1 MDTKNKII
9 NRHVPCP
16 VCTSSDGYCE
26 YEDGHGYC
34 FACEHYTPPSGHADP
49 AGEYTYEYLPSRGL
63 SRETLERYNILT
75 KIHNGKPY
83 SVGFLYPDS
92 STKVRLLDKKEFFWL
107 GSPRPGLFGK
117 DKFAAG
123 SSEFITITEGEF
135 DAASLYQVLGS
146 PVVSVQSSV
155 TALRDVSADFD
166 YVASFDKVY
175 LAFDNDGPG
184 KDALRK
190 VARLFDYNKVFHCR
204 FTNRKDANEFVANG
218 EGSVLKNIW
227 WNSKHYLPET
237 IKSSLADFK
246 DILTKPKKSGIPYP
260 FPTLTKMT
268 YGIRTGE
275 TVLIKAPEKVGK
287 TTLMHTLEHHLLE
300 TTDDNVAAI
309 FIEEPER
316 DHLERLAGLEIK
328 RPVHLPD
335 QGYSSDDIY
344 ESLERLIKKDGRLH
358 IYSHFG
364 SNDPDVLLEEI
375 RFLVAACSCR
385 YVLFD
390 HITMAV
396 SGVADE
402 ASERRRLEYLATRL
416 EMMVKELDF
425 SLIMVS
431 HVNDAGQT
439 RGSHYLTKVADIVI
453 DLSRDTLAVDDQ
465 TKRTIRVS
473 IPFNRFCHYSGH
485 AGNLVFNPDNY
496 TLAEEAADVPCL
508 ISPSILPDDTS
519 QRLEERQLKD
529 YEF

>member
-1 MDTKNKII
+1 MDTQTQKIT
-9 NRHVPCP
+9 NRHIPCP
-16 VCTSSDGYCE
+16 VCSSSDAYCE

-34 FACEHYTPPSGHADP
+34 FSCQHYTPPAGHAEP
-49 AGEYTYEYLPSRGL
+49 TEFTYEYLPRRGL
-63 SRETLERYNILT
+63 DRATLERYGIRT
-75 KIHNGKPY
+75 KVDSNGKPV
-83 SVGFLYPDS
+83 SDGFVYPDGN
-92 STKVRLLDKKEFFWL
+92 TKVRRLDKKDFYWL
-107 GSPRPGLFGK
+107 NPNPKPGLFGR

-123 SSEFITITEGEF
+123 SSEFITITEGEY
-135 DAASLYQVLGS
+135 DAASLHQVIQS
-146 PVVSVQSSV
+146 PVVSVQSSSS
-155 TALRDVSADFD
+155 ALRDVSADFD

-190 VARLFDYNKVFHCR
+190 VARLFDYNKVFHVK
-204 FTNRKDANEFVANG
+204 FTNRKDANEFVAND
-218 EGSVLKNIW
+218 EESVLKNIW

-246 DILTKPKKSGIPYP
+246 SILTKPKKSGVPYP

-344 ESLERLIKKDGRLH
+344 ESLERLVKKDGRLH

-390 HITMAV
+390 HITMVV
-396 SGVADE
+396 SGLADE
-402 ASERRRLEYLATRL
+402 AGERRKLEYLATRL

-425 SLIMVS
+425 ALIMVS
-431 HVNDAGQT
+431 HVNDNGQT
-439 RGSHYLTKVADIVI
+439 RGSHYLTKVADIVV
-453 DLSRDTLAVDDQ
+453 DLSRDTLADDDQ
-465 TKRTIRVS
+465 TKRTIKVS
-473 IPFNRFCHYSGH
+473 IPFNRYCHHSGF
-485 AGNLVFNPDNY
+485 AGNLVFNPDSY
-496 TLAEEAADVPCL
+496 TLTEEDVPCL
-508 ISPSILPDDTS
+508 TSPSIQPTDTPPES
-519 QRLEERQLKD
+519 EEHQSKD
-529 YEF
+529 YVF